1 MFRIYFTCMGEGTVD
16 IDAETEEDAI
26 TLFNQYVDDCEIGNY
41 AYDFPQ
47 LDNYEIDTI
56 EEIEEE

>member
-1 MFRIYFTCMGEGTVD
+1 MGEGTVD
-16 IDAETEEDAI
+16 IDAETEKDAI

-47 LDNYEIDTI
+47 LGNYEIDEI
-56 EEIEEE
+56 EEIEDE